1 MRYIAD
7 LHIHSRFSRA
17 TSKALDLEH
26 IHAAAMR
33 KGVAV
38 VGTGDFTHPAWLE
51 EIREKLVPAEPGLLR
66 LRDDLASEAER
77 DVPAPCR
84 APVRFLLSVEIS
96 NIYKKGDRV
105 RKVHNLILSP
115 DVESAARLQAALE
128 RIGNIRSDGRPI
140 LGLDSRDLLEIVLES
155 SEQACLIPAH
165 IWTPWFSALGS
176 KSGFDSIA
184 DCYGDLTEHIF
195 AVETGLSSDPPMN
208 WRCAQLDRFSLV
220 SNSDAHS
227 PDKVGREANL
237 FDTELSYFAMMDA
250 LRAGDT
256 ARALGTV
263 EFFPEQGKY
272 HYDGHRKCGARMRPA
287 ETVAADGLCPGCG
300 KPVTVGVMHRVEI
313 LADRPAGERPAG
325 TASYHSL
332 VSLKE
337 VVGEILSV
345 GPGSKKVART
355 VEDLLGGLGPELHI
369 LMETPLEDV
378 GRAGGEIL
386 AEGVQRIRTG
396 EITIAAGY
404 DGEYGTVRLFEP
416 GERERLLGQM
426 SFALGTP
433 AGKPDK
439 TGKPDKPDKPEK
451 TRGRPKGK
459 RGGPVE
465 ATKKKGESLA
475 AGTGS
480 KSEPQQDLGP
490 LFARPARSAWSEE
503 ILDRLNPEQ
512 RQAVTAPDGTILIV
526 AGPGTGKTYTLTC
539 RIAYL
544 IREQGVSPGGILAV
558 TFTNKAAEEMAD
570 RLDRLLNEPGEARS
584 LTIRT
589 FHALGLEVLR
599 AEADRIGR
607 TSNFTIYDD
616 EERLGLIRA
625 LESGPSAREA
635 RALLDRISE
644 AKRDLVRPGDLEG
657 PDGAPAGDVA
667 SDSDDGVF
675 VQAYRAYQ
683 EALRRSDAVDFD
695 DLIGL
700 VVRLFESDPEVLAR
714 YRDRFRAIFIDEY
727 QDINR
732 AQYRLVRL
740 LAPDRPNLCA
750 IGDPDQA
757 IYGFRGAEVAYF
769 HRFAEDFPEARVIR
783 LDRSYRSTE
792 TILGASSEVIE
803 GAGRTAEGEETGE
816 GDGREEAAPSR
827 PGRVWSGIEGEGRI
841 HILRAPTDRAEA
853 EFVVHQI
860 ERALG
865 GTSHFSLDSGR
876 LDSAESA
883 GGGSFSDFA
892 VLYRLGAQAA
902 ALVEAFQRSGIPYQR
917 IGTEGPLASGEAR
930 AVLALLRLF
939 HNPASELDLVR
950 TLRLRGGSGDRSVLG
965 AFASAGAG
973 DGPGPLSERLEAA
986 AAADGLR
993 QADRGALADLVR
1005 TMHALESAAPGP
1017 GLADLIGTACDAARG
1032 EDGEDRQ
1039 GHNPEKISAV
1049 REALLSCA
1057 RACGD
1062 DLGSFLS
1069 SAALRSG
1076 LDTYDPRAERVVLMT
1091 LHASKGLEFPVVFIV
1106 GCEDGILPYRRP
1118 GEELSTEA
1126 FEEERRLLYVGM
1138 TRAMSR
1144 LYLCSSRSRALYG
1157 ERREPPE
1164 SPFLADIR
1172 DELKEAAKA
1181 GGKRRRPKVPDTQM
1195 DLF

>member
-66 LRDDLASEAER
+66 LRDDLASAAER
-77 DVPAPCR
+77 DVPAPCLS
-84 APVRFLLSVEIS
+84 PVRFILSVEIS

-115 DVESAARLQAALE
+115 DVEAAARLQAALE

-176 KSGFDSIA
+176 KSGFDSIEE
-184 DCYGDLTEHIF
+184 CYGDLTDHIF
-195 AVETGLSSDPPMN
+195 AVETGLSSDPLMN
-208 WRCAQLDRFSLV
+208 WRCAQLDRFFLV

-227 PDKVGREANL
+227 AEKIGREANL
-237 FDTELSYFAMMDA
+237 FDTELSYFAMVDA
-250 LRAGDT
+250 LRAGDP
-256 ARALGTV
+256 ARALGTI

-272 HYDGHRKCGARMRPA
+272 HYDGHRKCGTRMRPA
-287 ETVAADGLCPGCG
+287 ETVAAGGLCPGCG
-300 KPVTVGVMHRVEI
+300 KPVTVGVMHRVEV

-325 TASYHSL
+325 AASYHSL
-332 VSLKE
+332 VSLNE
-337 VVGEILSV
+337 LVGGILDV

-355 VEDLLGGLGPELHI
+355 VAALLGGLGPELHI
-369 LMETPLEDV
+369 LMEAPLEDV
-378 GRAGGEIL
+378 GRAGGEVL
-386 AEGVQRIRTG
+386 AEGVKRIRTG
-396 EITIAAGY
+396 EVTIAAGY
-404 DGEYGTVRLFEP
+404 DGEYGTVSIFDP
-416 GERERLLGQM
+416 GEREQLSGQM
-426 SFALGTP
+426 ALALGSP
-433 AGKPDK
+433 AGKPGK
-439 TGKPDKPDKPEK
+439 TGKPDKPDKSDKSEK

-459 RGGPVE
+459 RGKPVE
-465 ATKKKGESLA
+465 AAKKKGESRA
-475 AGTGS
+475 VGAGGES
-480 KSEPQQDLGP
+480 GPQKDLGP
-490 LFARPARSAWSEE
+490 LFARPARSAWSEK

-544 IREQGVSPGGILAV
+544 IRERGVQPSGILAV

-570 RLDRLLNEPGEARS
+570 RLALLLDEPGEARS
-584 LTIRT
+584 LTICT

-607 TSNFTIYDD
+607 TPDFTIYDD
-616 EERLGLIRA
+616 EERLGLIRT

-635 RALLDRISE
+635 RALLDRISR
-644 AKRDLVRPGDLEG
+644 AKRDLVRPGDLDG
-657 PDGAPAGDVA
+657 PDGAPADEAA
-667 SDSDDGVF
+667 SYSDDEPF
-675 VQAYRAYQ
+675 AQAYRAYE

-700 VVRLFESDPEVLAR
+700 MVRLFESDPEVLAR
-714 YRDRFRAIFIDEY
+714 HRDRFQAIFIDEY

-783 LDRSYRSTE
+783 LTRSYRSTE
-792 TILGASSEVIE
+792 TILGASTEVIE
-803 GAGRTAEGEETGE
+803 GAGRIAEREGPGERDKT
-816 GDGREEAAPSR
+816 SR
-827 PGRVWSGIEGEGRI
+827 AGRVWSGIEGEGRI

-865 GTSHFSLDSGR
+865 GTSYFSLDSGR

-883 GGGSFSDFA
+883 GGGSFSDFV

-902 ALVEAFQRSGIPYQR
+902 ALVEAFERSGIPYQR
-917 IGTEGPLASGEAR
+917 IGTEGPFASRGAK

-950 TLRLRGGSGDRSVLG
+950 SLRFRGGSGDRSALE
-965 AFASAGAG
+965 AFASSGA
-973 DGPGPLSERLEAA
+973 DGGEGTLSERLEAA
-986 AAADGLR
+986 AAREVLR
-993 QADRGALADLVR
+993 QADRSALADLSRMMRV
-1005 TMHALESAAPGP
+1005 LESIVPGP
-1017 GLADLIGTACDAARG
+1017 GVAELIGAACDSYSVEGG
-1032 EDGEDRQ
+1032 EDCRGGDSLEAGSR
-1039 GHNPEKISAV
+1039 V

-1057 RACGD
+1057 KPYGR
-1062 DLGSFLS
+1062 DLGGYLS
-1069 SAALRSG
+1069 SAALRTG
-1076 LDTYDPRAERVVLMT
+1076 LDAYDPRAERVVLMT

-1118 GEELSTEA
+1118 GEELSTED

-1144 LYLCSSRSRALYG
+1144 LYLCSARSRTLYG

-1172 DELKEAAKA
+1172 DELKEAAKT
-1181 GGKRRRPKVPDTQM
+1181 GGKRRRPKVPNTQM